1 MKKVEKASFKRSAG
15 KHRVKGKGH
24 PIPENPELKYGGYNL
39 EKLPQEARPD
49 MEKRN
54 LGKHSYTLS
63 FGGTIEVLLSKEAFY
78 VKKVGQQGTGPTGQI
93 GWTKNGGPA
102 AAFELAKARAGLERF
117 AGA

>member
-1 MKKVEKASFKRSAG
+1 MKGNGNNASAEP
-15 KHRVKGKGH
+15 HDM
-24 PIPENPELKYGGYNL
+24 KYSGYSL

-63 FGGTIEVLLSKEAFY
+63 FGGTIEVLLNKEAFY
-78 VKKVGQQGTGPTGQI
+78 VKKVGENGTGPKGQI
-93 GWTKNGGPA
+93 GWAKNGGPA
-102 AAFELAKARAGLERF
+102 AAFELAKARAGFERF